1 MHLSKTAPARCAPRL
16 VGTAILL
23 VAALVVSLLATTADA
38 QTNRPDEPSDITL
51 QSGTT
56 EGAQPA
62 PGLGEDLDQDRGTP
76 VDLTGSSDLLDA
88 RVFGTPT
95 KELAITE
102 VMANPQVVYDSLGEW
117 FEIYNPYNRAVDL
130 DGWIIGD
137 LGYDEHVINNG
148 GPLIIDAGGY
158 LVMGNNGDQATN
170 GGVRVDYSYGQAM
183 QLFNASDAVILQR
196 ARGDVASRVAWD
208 DGLSFPST
216 DGESM
221 SLRNVWD
228 DDEIGA
234 NWCLST
240 SQFGAGDL
248 GTPGVAN
255 ECTRPA
261 QIVITEIMHNPNA
274 VADSVGEWFEVMN
287 LGSGPVD
294 LGGWTISDDDTD
306 LHVITASTLVAPGER
321 VVLGVV
327 ADASLNGGVDV
338 AYAYGSDI
346 SLDNGWDE
354 LVLTD
359 PAGLRSVRIR
369 WDDGQTFPDPT
380 GATMSVI
387 DPTVAI
393 DTAENWCT
401 AGSPFG
407 AGDLGSPGLASDCSP
422 AAAQGPALII
432 TEIMRDP
439 EHVSDTIG
447 EWFEVYNP
455 NDFPVDLQGW
465 IIRDHDTNYH
475 VIGDSVAVAPRGY
488 AVLGRDATNPGPTHA
503 YVYDNVVMHNGNDQ
517 LVLANPTGT
526 TVDQVSWNNDEF
538 PAVPGASMAL
548 RSVHVNN
555 DAGESWCVSSTAFG
569 AGDFGTP
576 GTVNECELLTS
587 GATLVISEVM
597 ANPYNTYD
605 SAGEWFEL
613 HNTGPLAINLSGFVL
628 KDEGF
633 NEFTIDTSL
642 IVEPNSYVVFARVA
656 VPALNGGVEA
666 DYEYGTNMVLINDGD
681 EIVLLDPT
689 RTIVDRVAWG
699 TNTALVVPS
708 GASLQLVD
716 PALVDPALDNASPDA
731 WCQALISMASGDAG
745 TPTQATNCDA
755 DPGDENYIPEY
766 DHVRCSRANPR
777 AIVGT
782 DGDDVLIGTSG
793 SDVIIALRG
802 NDRIESGSGK
812 DIICAGPG
820 ADIID
825 AGSGNDIILGG
836 SGADVIDAGFGND
849 WVYGGR
855 GNDIVDGGTGSDSIS
870 LGPGDDQVDA
880 GSGNDVVTGNDGDD
894 VIDGGTG
901 LDTCAQ
907 GLTLVRCES

>member
-1 MHLSKTAPARCAPRL
+1 MAAA
-16 VGTAILL
+16 V
-23 VAALVVSLLATTADA
+23 ALVVALLMPLLVPSASA
-38 QTNRPDEPSDITL
+38 QSERPEEPSDITL
-51 QSGTT
+51 RTGTT

-62 PGLGEDLDQDRGTP
+62 DPGDEEDERPP
-76 VDLTGSSDLLDA
+76 VDLTARSALLDA
-88 RVFGTPT
+88 RLFGTPT

-102 VMANPQVVYDSLGEW
+102 VMANPQVTYDSLGEW

-130 DGWIIGD
+130 NGWIIGD
-137 LGYDEHVINNG
+137 LGYDEHVIVNG
-148 GPLIIDAGGY
+148 GPLIIEAGGY
-158 LVMGNNGDQATN
+158 LVMGNNPDAAIG
-170 GGVRVDYSYGQAM
+170 GGVELDYSYGQAM

-228 DDEIGA
+228 DDEVGA

-248 GTPGVAN
+248 GTPGGAN
-255 ECTRPA
+255 ECTPPA
-261 QIVITEIMHNPNA
+261 NIVITEVMQNPNA
-274 VADSVGEWFEVMN
+274 VADDLGEWFEVMN
-287 LGSGPVD
+287 LGSGTVD
-294 LGGWTISDDDTD
+294 VGGWTIADDDTD
-306 LHVITASTLVAPGER
+306 LHVITESVPVGAGER
-321 VVLGVV
+321 VVLAAV
-327 ADASLNGGVDV
+327 ADAALNGGVDA

-346 SLDNGWDE
+346 ALDNGWDE
-354 LVLTD
+354 LSLLD

-380 GATMSVI
+380 GATMSII
-387 DPTVAI
+387 DPAG
-393 DTAENWCT
+393 DAELAENWCT
-401 AGSPFG
+401 AGSSFG
-407 AGDLGSPGLASDCSP
+407 AGDLGSPAAASDCSVV
-422 AAAQGPALII
+422 AAQGPELTI

-439 EHVSDTIG
+439 DAVSDTVG

-455 NDFPVDLQGW
+455 NGFAVDLQGW
-465 IIRDHDTNYH
+465 IIRDHDTNFH
-475 VIGDSVAVAPRGY
+475 VISDSVVIAPDSY
-488 AVLGRDATNPGPTHA
+488 AVLGRDAANPGPAHA

-548 RSVHVNN
+548 GSLQFNN
-555 DAGESWCVSSTAFG
+555 DAGESWCPSSSPFG
-569 AGDFGTP
+569 LGDFGTP
-576 GTVNECELLTS
+576 GAANECELLTS
-587 GATLVISEVM
+587 GATLVISEIM

-605 SAGEWFEL
+605 SAGEWFEV

-633 NEFTIDTSL
+633 NEFTIDSSL
-642 IVEPNSYVVFARVA
+642 IVEPDGHVVFARVG

-666 DYEYGTNMVLINDGD
+666 DYEYGTDMVLINDSD
-681 EIVLLDPT
+681 EIVLLDPS

-699 TNTALVVPS
+699 TGTDLIVPS
-708 GASLQLVD
+708 GASLQLI
-716 PALVDPALDNASPDA
+716 DPALDASRPDA
-731 WCQALISMASGDAG
+731 WCEALISMAGGDAG
-745 TPTQATNCDA
+745 TPAQATNCDP
-755 DPGDENYIPEY
+755 DPGDDNYIPEY

-836 SGADVIDAGFGND
+836 SGADVIDGGFGND
-849 WVYGGR
+849 WIYGGR
-855 GNDIVDGGTGSDSIS
+855 GNDVVDAGTGNDSIS
-870 LGPGDDQVDA
+870 LGPGDDRADA

-894 VIDGGTG
+894 TIDGGTG
-901 LDTCAQ
+901 LDTCTQAIN
-907 GLTLVRCES
+907 LARCES